1 MSFLSILNPFR
12 KAAPAFIGP
21 VASPTASDARC
32 DSEGFYQHLGECW
45 NDSIQMIFLFSDGLK
60 EIVQPA
66 LLDPNFDSKL
76 ESIIN
81 NERNKLFFLFESDL
95 KGLKTTNIRA
105 VNNSEKEILASK
117 ARERKNAIIEYF
129 KVLKKR
135 FMRHYNNEASRRESC
150 DIKSDK
156 EHSVFQ
162 RMSEISRAAGKDGI
176 AAAALG
182 HKNTKGVNRSHIN
195 IEELRKKSE
204 EKKYGPGG
212 NINDEYYLFNLY
224 IIF

>member
-66 LLDPNFDSKL
+66 LLDPNFDSKV

-81 NERNKLFFLFESDL
+81 DKKNKE
-95 KGLKTTNIRA
+95 GNY
-105 VNNSEKEILASK
+105 EI
-117 ARERKNAIIEYF
+117 
-129 KVLKKR
+129 
-135 FMRHYNNEASRRESC
+135 
-150 DIKSDK
+150 
-156 EHSVFQ
+156 
-162 RMSEISRAAGKDGI
+162 
-176 AAAALG
+176 
-182 HKNTKGVNRSHIN
+182 
-195 IEELRKKSE
+195 
-204 EKKYGPGG
+204 
-212 NINDEYYLFNLY
+212 
-224 IIF
+224 